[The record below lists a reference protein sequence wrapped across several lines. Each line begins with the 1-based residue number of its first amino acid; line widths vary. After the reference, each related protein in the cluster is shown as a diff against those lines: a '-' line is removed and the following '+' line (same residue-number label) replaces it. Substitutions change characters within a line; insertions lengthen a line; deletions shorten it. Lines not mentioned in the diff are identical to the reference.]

1 MKNTP
6 LRKPRPAHP
15 SKNPYKRRSWE
26 TDEDYNDRISQINAK
41 SQKDLE
47 AEIMSVQQKIL
58 KRNNYDTDRKS

>member
-26 TDEDYNDRISQINAK
+26 TDEDYNELYNFI
-41 SQKDLE
+41 KD
-47 AEIMSVQQKIL
+47 KIDL
-58 KRNNYDTDRKS
+58 SYNDYIAIHHQPHVDS

>member
-41 SQKDLE
+41 SQKRFR
-47 AEIMSVQQKIL
+47 
-58 KRNNYDTDRKS
+58 KRIAGVRLCIQMAR

>member
-26 TDEDYNDRISQINAK
+26 TDEDYNDRISQINSK

-47 AEIMSVQQKIL
+47 KE
-58 KRNNYDTDRKS
+58 